1 MKISGLEMESTEPLL
16 DSTIPDTPD
25 IVDSV
30 IQDSEE
36 EEIFFG
42 GVSSKEKN
50 GRNAKF
56 NRRETICLSDSRR
69 RRSFEVTSSTKSRDF
84 LLSQQASKGRRSSSR
99 SSLYS
104 QENGILEEDDD
115 CVFDEVPTIQV
126 DEVSSEFDEDEEL
139 ELRVVDDMDSN
150 KNSARDEERSR
161 GLNVTGRKYRH
172 QKYRNYLESI
182 VSLPSATKVQETM
195 DCMDSSVEVERRN
208 YIDYGLEM
216 KGLDSGKPR
225 CENDS
230 DHSVSS
236 GYTGSSEYD
245 CNDSQMSEIGPESDC
260 SQVADIPVLEQSQ
273 ACGDGDMEVDCS
285 AETDRVS
292 DGVVHNEVADDIV
305 DRAAEF
311 PDSTI
316 DETEDTNKESR
327 NGCPDEIGAHFEVSG
342 VEPLSQTENIGDCS
356 HEGLFESVH
365 DHTAISHA
373 ANSTANSGIVTFKED
388 TSVSGV
394 CDSFGDVTQNE
405 DFEET
410 DVQEDFD
417 DGSKLGIGVDFDEE
431 SIGETSDLHNDSEVQ
446 TLSNV
451 KRNIFEGE
459 SDMESFVLGS
469 VASGLGSGTDDDI
482 SNGSDTDEPFTL
494 GSVTSNLESVA
505 GSSFAF
511 VSVMSDLGSIVMADT
526 LGPTGVGEMSLTVG
540 DDSVFCR
547 NSLEG
552 HFALNHSFDVAG
564 DGSDDT
570 DADTIGENS
579 CDGTDFDVIDV
590 AAKEVSLHDQSEEE
604 HTDGTGEDEDNM
616 PQIRLSRPSLPNHI
630 LVDDNGRCS
639 SPEFLPASPDVSAN
653 SIHHT
658 APSSHNASDLSPMFD
673 TTAEEMFLFERF
685 GESYDE
691 KVEAMT
697 KQEKIDLKDKL
708 TSRGEEEIT
717 KVAENLHKMMQD
729 KSRELS
735 ICSTVSPFSIASST
749 PSFHIPPDPSPQPT
763 VRDVSPHPTP
773 AQNTDQEWE
782 GSEEVEEES
791 LEFRI
796 PPPITRY
803 STYLLPTTA
812 SLGKMVTVSP
822 SPKKMNQ
829 TPWMPPSHSPSKSSP
844 IVRTPLS
851 RIPQPIHNT
860 PQRGLQ
866 SIRTPERVQV
876 PTSTTPNST
885 TQSSRVTSLR
895 VAEYSAVASPVAEYV
910 KSNPAP
916 PLVQN
921 VKAKTYQRDLE
932 STLVEVEEKENMVDR
947 CPLPEAVYMSGTL
960 AEEQMVD
967 VTSPEY
973 GYIPEAYGTVTSSV
987 KVTKHLARV
996 RVGQGAAGLKW
1007 NESCLVNDESLQSSP
1022 STANLK
1028 QPAKSVLKQTR
1039 RDSGLFDES
1048 MLEMSVHETKVV
1060 KKIARGLGR
1069 GKK

>member
-1 MKISGLEMESTEPLL
+1 
-16 DSTIPDTPD
+16 
-25 IVDSV
+25 
-30 IQDSEE
+30 
-36 EEIFFG
+36 
-42 GVSSKEKN
+42 
-50 GRNAKF
+50 
-56 NRRETICLSDSRR
+56 
-69 RRSFEVTSSTKSRDF
+69 
-84 LLSQQASKGRRSSSR
+84 
-99 SSLYS
+99 
-104 QENGILEEDDD
+104 
-115 CVFDEVPTIQV
+115 
-126 DEVSSEFDEDEEL
+126 
-139 ELRVVDDMDSN
+139 
-150 KNSARDEERSR
+150 
-161 GLNVTGRKYRH
+161 
-172 QKYRNYLESI
+172 
-182 VSLPSATKVQETM
+182 
-195 DCMDSSVEVERRN
+195 
-208 YIDYGLEM
+208 
-216 KGLDSGKPR
+216 
-225 CENDS
+225 
-230 DHSVSS
+230 
-236 GYTGSSEYD
+236 
-245 CNDSQMSEIGPESDC
+245 
-260 SQVADIPVLEQSQ
+260 
-273 ACGDGDMEVDCS
+273 
-285 AETDRVS
+285 
-292 DGVVHNEVADDIV
+292 
-305 DRAAEF
+305 
-311 PDSTI
+311 
-316 DETEDTNKESR
+316 
-327 NGCPDEIGAHFEVSG
+327 
-342 VEPLSQTENIGDCS
+342 
-356 HEGLFESVH
+356 
-365 DHTAISHA
+365 
-373 ANSTANSGIVTFKED
+373 
-388 TSVSGV
+388 
-394 CDSFGDVTQNE
+394 
-405 DFEET
+405 
-410 DVQEDFD
+410 
-417 DGSKLGIGVDFDEE
+417 
-431 SIGETSDLHNDSEVQ
+431 
-446 TLSNV
+446 
-451 KRNIFEGE
+451 
-459 SDMESFVLGS
+459 
-469 VASGLGSGTDDDI
+469 
-482 SNGSDTDEPFTL
+482 
-494 GSVTSNLESVA
+494 
-505 GSSFAF
+505 
-511 VSVMSDLGSIVMADT
+511 
-526 LGPTGVGEMSLTVG
+526 MSLTVG

-604 HTDGTGEDEDNM
+604 HTDGTGEDEDM

-630 LVDDNGRCS
+630 LVDDNE
-639 SPEFLPASPDVSAN
+639 SPEFLSASPDVAAN

-729 KSRELS
+729 KSREFS

-763 VRDVSPHPTP
+763 VRDVSPHPAP
-773 AQNTDQEWE
+773 AQNTDQEWD

-844 IVRTPLS
+844 IVRTSLS
-851 RIPQPIHNT
+851 RIPQPIYNT

-895 VAEYSAVASPVAEYV
+895 AAEYSAVASPVAEYV

-921 VKAKTYQRDLE
+921 VKAKTCQRDLE
-932 STLVEVEEKENMVDR
+932 STLVEVEDKENMMERRSLVLC
-947 CPLPEAVYMSGTL
+947 CPLPQAVYKSGPL

-967 VTSPEY
+967 VTGPDY
-973 GYIPEAYGTVTSSV
+973 AYIPEAYGTVTSSV

>member
-1 MKISGLEMESTEPLL
+1 
-16 DSTIPDTPD
+16 
-25 IVDSV
+25 
-30 IQDSEE
+30 
-36 EEIFFG
+36 
-42 GVSSKEKN
+42 
-50 GRNAKF
+50 
-56 NRRETICLSDSRR
+56 
-69 RRSFEVTSSTKSRDF
+69 
-84 LLSQQASKGRRSSSR
+84 
-99 SSLYS
+99 
-104 QENGILEEDDD
+104 
-115 CVFDEVPTIQV
+115 
-126 DEVSSEFDEDEEL
+126 
-139 ELRVVDDMDSN
+139 
-150 KNSARDEERSR
+150 
-161 GLNVTGRKYRH
+161 
-172 QKYRNYLESI
+172 
-182 VSLPSATKVQETM
+182 
-195 DCMDSSVEVERRN
+195 
-208 YIDYGLEM
+208 
-216 KGLDSGKPR
+216 
-225 CENDS
+225 
-230 DHSVSS
+230 
-236 GYTGSSEYD
+236 
-245 CNDSQMSEIGPESDC
+245 
-260 SQVADIPVLEQSQ
+260 
-273 ACGDGDMEVDCS
+273 
-285 AETDRVS
+285 
-292 DGVVHNEVADDIV
+292 
-305 DRAAEF
+305 
-311 PDSTI
+311 
-316 DETEDTNKESR
+316 
-327 NGCPDEIGAHFEVSG
+327 
-342 VEPLSQTENIGDCS
+342 
-356 HEGLFESVH
+356 
-365 DHTAISHA
+365 
-373 ANSTANSGIVTFKED
+373 
-388 TSVSGV
+388 
-394 CDSFGDVTQNE
+394 
-405 DFEET
+405 
-410 DVQEDFD
+410 
-417 DGSKLGIGVDFDEE
+417 
-431 SIGETSDLHNDSEVQ
+431 
-446 TLSNV
+446 
-451 KRNIFEGE
+451 
-459 SDMESFVLGS
+459 
-469 VASGLGSGTDDDI
+469 
-482 SNGSDTDEPFTL
+482 
-494 GSVTSNLESVA
+494 
-505 GSSFAF
+505 
-511 VSVMSDLGSIVMADT
+511 
-526 LGPTGVGEMSLTVG
+526 MSLTVG

-604 HTDGTGEDEDNM
+604 HTDGTGEDEDM

-630 LVDDNGRCS
+630 LVDDNE
-639 SPEFLPASPDVSAN
+639 SPEFLSASPDVAAN

-729 KSRELS
+729 KSREFS

-763 VRDVSPHPTP
+763 VRDVSPHPAP
-773 AQNTDQEWE
+773 AQNTDQEWD

-844 IVRTPLS
+844 IVRTSLS
-851 RIPQPIHNT
+851 RIPQPIYNT

-932 STLVEVEEKENMVDR
+932 STLVEVEGKENMVDR